1 MIMSSDNNVFKAVG
15 TEFRVPDQKLVSCGD
30 VSCEFLVDPIPRPTP
45 PTITAVYKPRKWEVV
60 LIDSAKPNSITVME
74 ATQRI
79 LRERGIPVQDTIRVK
94 YDASN
99 PMPDAQMEEVAQ
111 EEGLIICGI
120 ND

>member
-1 MIMSSDNNVFKAVG
+1 MTSDNDAFKAVG
-15 TEFRVPDQKLVSCGD
+15 TEFRAPDKKLVSCGD

-45 PTITAVYKPRKWEVV
+45 PPIMAVYKPKKWEVV